1 MPYVAQQENP
11 VFKGKDF
18 SQAAIQ
24 GYQDRDAQRHNDMEQ
39 SIKWHQ
45 LALQEQD
52 PEKRVQWENRGLE
65 KERPYFNVDRNG
77 AQHMNTNYTFQN
89 STIDPEFRNKMNVAD
104 ESLHTDNSYNPD
116 KDAFE
121 RESAIQST
129 IDGDLK
135 KVDDLDIQIAK
146 STDPNVI
153 AGLTKKRDE
162 IKQRADQNIAYK
174 KFNRNSLENATLN
187 KIEMDKIKK
196 ANETG
201 DPSDLYDEDLK
212 NIGLDPSKFDPSKP
226 YVDQAKASLTDKQN
240 DLIKKIN
247 DVSKDKKDVDDK
259 LNAINNQI
267 GAYEMGNDPL
277 RNAIIGSTMDPLSK
291 LLYDTAKQQQPLLA
305 QQSKD
310 IDANLNGISSQN
322 FQVNSLLSRMNDTK
336 RYINLVDANNKIMSS
351 YTPNVEAGYNQAYQP
366 IK

>member
-18 SQAAIQ
+18 SQHAIQ
-24 GYQDRDAQRHNDMEQ
+24 GYQDRDAQRHNDMKQ
-39 SIKWHQ
+39 SIEWHQ
-45 LALQEQD
+45 LALQEKD
-52 PEKRVQWENRGLE
+52 PKKRAQWENRALE

-89 STIDPEFRNKMNVAD
+89 STIDPEFRKKMNVAD

-146 STDPNVI
+146 STDPNVM
-153 AGLTKKRDE
+153 AELTKKRDE

-187 KIEMDKIKK
+187 KIEMNKINK
-196 ANETG
+196 ANATG
-201 DPSDLYDEDLK
+201 DPSTLYNENLK
-212 NIGLDPSKFDPSKP
+212 NLGLAPDKFDPSKP
-226 YVDQAKASLTDKQN
+226 YIDQAKTVLRAKQN

-247 DVSKDKKDVDDK
+247 DVSKNKKAV
-259 LNAINNQI
+259 
-267 GAYEMGNDPL
+267 
-277 RNAIIGSTMDPLSK
+277 S
-291 LLYDTAKQQQPLLA
+291 
-305 QQSKD
+305 
-310 IDANLNGISSQN
+310 
-322 FQVNSLLSRMNDTK
+322 
-336 RYINLVDANNKIMSS
+336 
-351 YTPNVEAGYNQAYQP
+351 
-366 IK
+366 